1 MTGLIL
7 YFFIIWWQDRHFFFI
22 YTHAI
27 MWQEWN
33 KWRLDSTCFSRPWAL
48 KLELQSLQQK
58 PFISFLSSE
67 LGEGKICSPLT
78 SLSSK
83 CLSPFKHNWVLRRVR
98 SSPSLNTEITNPTN
112 KLRTASEIQDQ
123 VYTQLRRRRSRRKR
137 ENFLT
142 VSDSLHIIHLWIW
155 DFIAGGSVV
164 QKIRFQRAPEL
175 LWEGKGYQKLCLPT
189 V

>member
-1 MTGLIL
+1 
-7 YFFIIWWQDRHFFFI
+7 
-22 YTHAI
+22 

-123 VYTQLRRRRSRRKR
+123 VYTQLRRRRRSRRKR

-164 QKIRFQRAPEL
+164 QKIPLQQHPRNMKWDSSGPQNFSERERGIKNCAYPRCKS
-175 LWEGKGYQKLCLPT
+175 WGRWPW
-189 V
+189 